1 MQRNMLLRSAN
12 PAGEAKRK
20 VKVVSVEIKSIND
33 VRQYL
38 EKMLQEIKDG
48 KPKQAYLLYGEEE
61 YLKRQ
66 YKDKFLQALTDPED
80 TMNFHRFEGNK
91 IDVQEVISLAD
102 TLPFFADYRTILII
116 DSGWFKS
123 SCEEMAEYLKH
134 PSETVHFLF
143 VEKEMDKR
151 GKLYKTIN
159 KNGVDIDFK
168 EMDKPSVHRWMA
180 GVAAGGGMK
189 ISAGAMEL
197 LTQRIGLDLGTIRN
211 EMVKLLSYTH
221 GRNEILE
228 ADVEVLVA
236 RSLEDRVFEMVEAI
250 VGKQQKKA
258 LQLYYDLLSLQKR
271 PNDVLYL
278 LTRQFNN
285 MMQAKELK
293 NKGYDKSGIARKMN
307 LPANQTFL
315 ADKYPRQAAG
325 YSVEDLKMIVT
336 DCVETEAAIKSGR
349 IADKLGVELLIVKYS
364 AEYGQGNCRF
374 PAHA

>member
-1 MQRNMLLRSAN
+1 MYCESLAVE
-12 PAGEAKRK
+12 EAERK
-20 VKVVSVEIKSIND
+20 GKVESVEIKSIND
-33 VRQYL
+33 VRQHL

-91 IDVQEVISLAD
+91 IDVQEVVSLAD

-123 SCEEMAEYLKH
+123 PCEEMAEYLKH

-143 VEKEMDKR
+143 VEKEIDKR
-151 GKLYKTIN
+151 GRMYKTIN
-159 KNGVDIDFK
+159 KDGVDIDFK

-180 GVAAGGGMK
+180 GLAAGEGMK

-197 LTQRIGLDLGTIRN
+197 LTQRVGLDMGTIRN
-211 EMVKLLSYTH
+211 EMEKLLSYAQD
-221 GRNEILE
+221 RKQIVE

-250 VGKQQKKA
+250 VGRQQKKA
-258 LQLYYDLLSLQKR
+258 LQLYYDLLALQKR

-285 MMQAKELK
+285 MMQAKALK

-325 YSVEDLKMIVT
+325 YSVEDLKKIVT
-336 DCVETEAAIKSGR
+336 DCVETEASIKSGR

>member
-1 MQRNMLLRSAN
+1 MMKNRSF
-12 PAGEAKRK
+12 AGVEAEGR
-20 VKVVSVEIKSIND
+20 VKVISVEIKSIND
-33 VRQYL
+33 VKQHL
-38 EKMLQEIKDG
+38 EKLLQEIKDG
-48 KPKQAYLLYGEEE
+48 NPKQAYLLYGEEE

-91 IDVQEVISLAD
+91 INADEVISLAD
-102 TLPFFADYRTILII
+102 TMPFLADRRTILII

-143 VEKEMDKR
+143 VERELDKR
-151 GKLYKTIN
+151 GKMYKTVSKEGI
-159 KNGVDIDFK
+159 DIDFK
-168 EMDKPSVHRWMA
+168 ELDKLSVHRWMA
-180 GVAAGGGMK
+180 GLAAGEGKK
-189 ISAGAMEL
+189 ISAGAAEL
-197 LTQRIGLDLGTIRN
+197 LTQRAGLDLWTIRN
-211 EMVKLLSYTH
+211 EMEKLLSYAQD
-221 GRNEILE
+221 RNQIVE
-228 ADVEVLVA
+228 ADVEALTA

-258 LQLYYDLLSLQKR
+258 LQLYYDLLALQKR
-271 PNDVLYL
+271 PNEVLNL
-278 LTRQFNN
+278 LIRQFNN

-293 NKGYDKSGIARKMN
+293 IKGYDKGGIARKMN

-325 YSVEDLKMIVT
+325 YSVEDLKRIVT

-349 IADKLGVELLIVKYS
+349 IADKLGVELLIVRYS
-364 AEYGQGNCRF
+364 TEYEQGR
-374 PAHA
+374 